1 MASMHGGAAAVRIS
15 PEPPLPISPPDAPLR
30 PVPTT
35 TAWAPL
41 KLPVFR
47 MLWAAWMTA
56 NTTMWMNDV
65 AAAWLMSTLTPS
77 PVMVALVQTASTL
90 PVFLLG
96 LGSGALADILDRRR
110 FLVVTQFWVAGTA
123 TLLCL
128 ATLSGVIDPVLLLV
142 LVFLNGIGLA
152 MRWPVYSAIV
162 PNLVPRVQLPA
173 ALALNGVAMNASRI
187 IGPIVAGALIASA
200 GTEYVFVLN
209 AVLSLAAAIVILRW
223 KTEKKTSALP
233 GERFLGA
240 IRVGVQYVRQSDRM
254 RSVLLHV
261 VIFFSQS
268 TALIALLPLLAR
280 RIDNGSATTFTL
292 LLAAMGVG
300 AIASAFTLPKFRS
313 TTTRDDLLRNG
324 SRVQALAMAAVA
336 FSPNLWI
343 AVPMMM
349 IAGGAWLIAANSLS
363 VSAQFALPDWV
374 RARGMSI
381 YQVALMGGA
390 GLGAALWGQVA
401 AWTDERTSVAAAAV
415 VGTALLWLMRHR
427 AIDGGTEEDLT
438 PQAWKAPV
446 TRDPIDPAAGPVLT
460 TIEYRVDPARIDEFR
475 SVMQETRRSRL
486 RGGVLSWEL
495 FRDTIDPD
503 RFIEYFIDETWVEH
517 LRRFDRFTV
526 SDIALRQRRLALH
539 VGDEPP
545 IVTRCIAEPLERD

>member
-1 MASMHGGAAAVRIS
+1 
-15 PEPPLPISPPDAPLR
+15 LPISPPEAPLR
-30 PVPTT
+30 PVASTA
-35 TAWAPL
+35 AWAPL
-41 KLPVFR
+41 SLPIFR
-47 MLWAAWMTA
+47 MLWLVWMAA
-56 NTTMWMNDV
+56 NTAMWMNDV

-110 FLVVTQFWVAGTA
+110 FLVVTQFWVSGTA
-123 TLLCL
+123 TLLCV

-142 LVFLNGIGLA
+142 LVFLNGVGLA

-162 PNLVPRVQLPA
+162 PNLVPRLQLPA

-187 IGPIVAGALIASA
+187 IGPIVAGFLISTA

-209 AVLSLAAAIVILRW
+209 AVLSLVAALVILRW

-268 TALIALLPLLAR
+268 TALIALLPLLSR
-280 RIDNGSATTFTL
+280 RIDNGSAGTFTL

-300 AIASAFTLPKFRS
+300 AIASAFLLPKVRAS
-313 TTTRDDLLRNG
+313 TTRDELLRHG
-324 SRVQALAMAAVA
+324 SHVQALAMAIVA
-336 FSPNLWI
+336 FAPNLWV
-343 AVPMMM
+343 AVPTMMVG
-349 IAGGAWLIAANSLS
+349 GGAWLIAANSLS
-363 VSAQFALPDWV
+363 VSAQLALPDWV

-401 AWTDERTSVAAAAV
+401 TWTDVRTSIAAAAAT
-415 VGTALLWLMRHR
+415 GAALLWLTRRHS
-427 AIDGGTEEDLT
+427 IHGGTEEDLT
-438 PQAWKAPV
+438 PQSWKAPV
-446 TRDPIDPAAGPVLT
+446 TRDPVAPSAGPVLT
-460 TIEYRVDPARIDEFR
+460 TIEYRVDRARIDEFR

-495 FRDTIDPD
+495 FRDTLDPD
-503 RFIEYFIDETWVEH
+503 RFVEYFIDETWVEH
-517 LRRFDRFTV
+517 LRRFDRFTA

-539 VGDEPP
+539 VGDAPP
-545 IVTRCIAEPLERD
+545 LVTRCIAEPLESD